1 MKIQIASD
9 LHLEFGHDVH
19 IPNAGADVLVLAGD
33 ICIAKAFKNKE
44 RNINNVAYYRFFDE
58 VCANF
63 KNVIYI
69 MGNHEH
75 YKGTFNKTGDI
86 LREALAEYKNLYF
99 LDNES
104 VTIDGIKFV
113 GSSLWTNV
121 DINNPLT
128 INKLQFAMNDFNL
141 IKYCDAKGN
150 YRKFRPEDVYRE
162 HQLSRIYL
170 EDILTGASEKNIP
183 CVVITHHA
191 PSWQSIHE
199 KYANDT
205 ELNTLYAS
213 DLEHMMTDNVKL
225 WIHGHT
231 HNAFDYNING
241 TRVVCNPIGYPN
253 ERSLVDPVVV
263 VEVD

>member
-9 LHLEFGHDVH
+9 LHLEFGSIPH
-19 IPNAGADVLVLAGD
+19 IYNEGADLLVLAGD
-33 ICIAKAFKNKE
+33 IVMAKAFKNKE
-44 RNINNVAYYRFFDE
+44 HTIHNVEYYMFFE
-58 VCANF
+58 QVCERF

-75 YKGTFNKTGDI
+75 YKSTFNKTGDI
-86 LREALAEYKNLYF
+86 LREALSDYKNLHF

-113 GSSLWTNV
+113 GSTLWANV

-128 INKLQFAMNDFNL
+128 INKLKFAMNDFNL
-141 IKYCDAKGN
+141 IKYIDNGN
-150 YRKFRPEDVYRE
+150 YRKFKPEDVYRE

-170 EDILTGASEKNIP
+170 EDILTSGVP
-183 CVVITHHA
+183 CVTITHHA
-191 PSWQSIHE
+191 PSWKSIHE

-213 DLEHMMTDNVKL
+213 DLEYLMTNNVKL
-225 WIHGHT
+225 WVHGHT
-231 HNAFDYNING
+231 HNAFDYTVG
-241 TRVVCNPIGYPN
+241 ETRVICNPYGYPQ
-253 ERSLVDPVVV
+253 ERSLQQPIKI
-263 VEVD
+263 VEV

>member
-9 LHLEFGHDVH
+9 LHLEFGHNVH

-44 RNINNVAYYRFFDE
+44 RNINNLGYYMFFDE

-75 YKGTFNKTGDI
+75 YKGTFNKTADI
-86 LREALAEYKNLYF
+86 LRKALSEYNNLHF
-99 LDNES
+99 LDKES
-104 VTIDGIKFV
+104 VVLDGVKFV
-113 GSSLWTNV
+113 GCSLWTEV
-121 DINNPLT
+121 DTENPLT
-128 INKLQFAMNDFNL
+128 INKLKFAMNDFNL
-141 IKYCDAKGN
+141 IKYCDNKGN
-150 YRKFRPEDVYRE
+150 YRKFTPNDTHIE
-162 HQLSRIYL
+162 HVVSRMYL
-170 EDILTGASEKNIP
+170 EKEITEP
-183 CVVITHHA
+183 CVIVTHHA

-199 KYANDT
+199 KYANDR

-213 DLEHMMTDNVKL
+213 NLEHMMTDNVKL

-231 HNAFDYNING
+231 HNAFDYKVFN
-241 TRVVCNPIGYPN
+241 TRVVCNPIGYPQ

>member
-1 MKIQIASD
+1 VKIQIASD
-9 LHLEFGHDVH
+9 LHLEFGHNVH

-33 ICIAKAFKNKE
+33 ICLAKAFKNKE
-44 RNINNVAYYRFFDE
+44 RNINNLGYYTFFDE

-63 KNVIYI
+63 KDVIYI

-75 YKGTFNKTGDI
+75 YKGTFNKSADI
-86 LREALAEYKNLYF
+86 LRNALAEYKNLHF

-104 VTIDGIKFV
+104 ATIDGIKFV
-113 GSSLWTNV
+113 GSTLWTNT
-121 DINNPLT
+121 DIQNPVTTNRLR
-128 INKLQFAMNDFNL
+128 FAMNDFNV

-150 YRKFRPEDVYRE
+150 YRKFSPQDAYIE
-162 HQLSRIYL
+162 HKLSRIYL
-170 EDILTGASEKNIP
+170 EDILAGAGVKDIP

-191 PSWQSIHE
+191 PSWKSIHE
-199 KYANDT
+199 RFADDK

-231 HNAFDYNING
+231 HNAFDYKIG
-241 TRVVCNPIGYPN
+241 ETRVVCNPFGYPN
-253 ERSLVDPVVV
+253 ERSLVDPVLIA
-263 VEVD
+263 EI